1 VGLVAPSGVT
11 DDALIQRCVRNLE
24 EFGLRV
30 KPAAHLRAAYGG
42 YAGSVA
48 ERAADLHAMFE
59 DREVRAIWAARG
71 GSGAAALLPHLDYAL
86 VRRHPK
92 ILVGYSD
99 ITALHLALLAH
110 ARLVT
115 FHGPVASS
123 RFSDFSSTYLQAVL
137 MDGAAPRELLV
148 SAENDAEARGAGH
161 PPLGAGRAGHAE
173 GLLLGGNLST
183 LCALIGTPHMPDAR
197 GAVLFLEDV
206 SEAPYRVDRMLTQ
219 LAQAGISTRAAAVA
233 LGIFRKCSPPDDE
246 PSLSLAEVVRSQL
259 GALNVPS
266 AYGLS
271 IGHIPRQVT
280 VPLGVRAR
288 FDADT
293 RTLTLLESAVS

>member
-1 VGLVAPSGVT
+1 M
-11 DDALIQRCVRNLE
+11 
-24 EFGLRV
+24 RV

-42 YAGSVA
+42 YAGSVG
-48 ERAADLHAMFE
+48 ERVADLHAMFE

-71 GSGAAALLPHLDYAL
+71 GSGAAALLLHIDYGL

-123 RFSDFSSTYLQAVL
+123 RFSDFSATYLQAVL
-137 MDGAAPRELLV
+137 MDGSAPRELLV
-148 SAENDAEARGAGH
+148 STENDAEVREVGH
-161 PPLGAGRAGHAE
+161 PSLGAVREGHAE
-173 GLLLGGNLST
+173 GPLLGGNLST
-183 LCALIGTPHMPDAR
+183 LCALVGTPHLPDTR

-233 LGIFRKCSPPDDE
+233 LGIFRKCVPSDDE
-246 PSLSLAEVVRSQL
+246 PSLTLAEVVRSQL
-259 GALNVPS
+259 DALKPPS

-280 VPLGVRAR
+280 IPVGVRAR
-288 FDADT
+288 FDAGT
-293 RTLTLLESAVS
+293 RTLTLLEPAVS